1 MGKRVKPKARNPRK
15 AQPQAA
21 GRSAQAISEPKDPK
35 SEVGDEEVKEK
46 EQCNHFTKD
55 SSHLN
60 QVLLGMLS
68 SKDVAACEHCREEP
82 SGSRRGNKEKGKQSK
97 KKGGGGGKYS
107 EAKSESQ
114 FIWVCLDC
122 GRSFCGGT
130 ASASE
135 PYGHARRHAKQERHS
150 WAVRSDSPS
159 IAWCFPCDSEIPIE
173 IPEEEIPKLTV
184 VDKALE
190 PGADTLKLS
199 NSKGY
204 VIRGLSNL
212 GNTCFFNSVL
222 QNLLAI
228 DKLREYMVNLDWTIG
243 PLTMALKKLFIE
255 TSSVDDSNSKAVLS
269 PKNLFGGIC
278 AKAPQFRGYQQQDS
292 HELLRY
298 LLDGLFME
306 ETSARKSPESSVE
319 QEQKNVSILESTTM
333 VDFFFGGQLSSTIA
347 CKECGH
353 TSVIHEPFLDLS
365 LPVPSKK
372 PPAKKPPPPPPR
384 KSKPPLRDKY
394 KNRRFKEKTSLRG
407 ENIASPSEP
416 EADAVN
422 VEEPAECSGS
432 CAPVLNSE
440 ENAGVIVEDDSWWMD
455 FIGPTPEPGVAKL
468 EPQTVGECTDDG
480 QVSQN
485 QNILQDNLENQIVDS
500 PKDELEGALKTA
512 IDTCPKEQAGSL
524 DYCGESLISDTISSS
539 CVQDSGVILLPYK
552 ELDPA
557 MEEIDGTASSSQN
570 LQVSIQAVASKEE
583 PDMQS
588 SLNVNNE
595 QAEVEFDGFGDMFN
609 EPEVTSEPKTENG
622 PSDDMDIMFWNS
634 SSSEL
639 TQDEVDDSSAPVS
652 VDSCL
657 ALFTKPELLTDEH
670 AWHCEHCSE
679 VSSSNVLKRRKPAK
693 QSMEIVDDSESLSLQ
708 VKGENSSDV
717 EELNN
722 GKISSICKNID
733 KQVDTLDNS
742 NVDGESESKRCN
754 SQCSIENKSEL
765 LKPALSEQPQSSNSQ
780 KKEKDIMEIGPEKST
795 TDETSDS
802 KDNDLCSVGNQQD
815 AGCGEDAS
823 EASSSSLKDDMEI
836 RHSSARENEST
847 TVINKIEKKH
857 SKPSNRAHSIQDS
870 RGKGKV
876 SEGRRVMRDAMKR
889 FLIYKAPPI
898 LTIHLKRF
906 SQDARGRLTKLR
918 GHVNFQEMLD
928 IRQYMD
934 PRCREKEKSIY
945 RLVGAV
951 QHSGSMGGGHY
962 VAYVRG
968 DKIQGKSHRAVGSP
982 SWFYAS
988 DAHVREVSFSEV
1000 LKSEAY
1006 ILFYERLQD

>member
-159 IAWCFPCDSEIPIE
+159 IAWCFPCDSEIPIK

-278 AKAPQFRGYQQQDS
+278 AKAPQFRGTNSRTAMNCSDTCS
-292 HELLRY
+292 MVCLWKKHPHGNHRNLR
-298 LLDGLFME
+298 
-306 ETSARKSPESSVE
+306 
-319 QEQKNVSILESTTM
+319 
-333 VDFFFGGQLSSTIA
+333 TIA

-384 KSKPPLRDKY
+384 KK
-394 KNRRFKEKTSLRG
+394 
-407 ENIASPSEP
+407 P

-754 SQCSIENKSEL
+754 SQCSIESKSEL

-780 KKEKDIMEIGPEKST
+780 KKEKDIMEIGPVKST

-836 RHSSARENEST
+836 RHSSARKNEST

-928 IRQYMD
+928 IRQFMD

-951 QHSGSMGGGHY
+951 EHSGSMGGGHY

>member
-82 SGSRRGNKEKGKQSK
+82 SGSRRGNKEKGKQGK
-97 KKGGGGGKYS
+97 KKGG
-107 EAKSESQ
+107 E
-114 FIWVCLDC
+114 
-122 GRSFCGGT
+122 
-130 ASASE
+130 E

-159 IAWCFPCDSEIPIE
+159 IAWCFPCDSEIPIK

-199 NSKGY
+199 NSKG
-204 VIRGLSNL
+204 
-212 GNTCFFNSVL
+212 
-222 QNLLAI
+222 
-228 DKLREYMVNLDWTIG
+228 
-243 PLTMALKKLFIE
+243 
-255 TSSVDDSNSKAVLS
+255 
-269 PKNLFGGIC
+269 
-278 AKAPQFRGYQQQDS
+278 
-292 HELLRY
+292 
-298 LLDGLFME
+298 
-306 ETSARKSPESSVE
+306 
-319 QEQKNVSILESTTM
+319 
-333 VDFFFGGQLSSTIA
+333 TIA

-394 KNRRFKEKTSLRG
+394 KARRFKEKTSLRG

-416 EADAVN
+416 EADAVK

-440 ENAGVIVEDDSWWMD
+440 ENAGAIVEDNSWWMD

-468 EPQTVGECTDDG
+468 EPQTVGECTNDG

-512 IDTCPKEQAGSL
+512 IDTCPKEQVGSL

-588 SLNVNNE
+588 SSNVNNE

-754 SQCSIENKSEL
+754 SQCSIESKSEL

-780 KKEKDIMEIGPEKST
+780 KKEKDIMEIGPVKST

-836 RHSSARENEST
+836 RHSSARKNEST

-857 SKPSNRAHSIQDS
+857 SKPSNRAHSFQDS

-928 IRQYMD
+928 IRQFMD

-945 RLVGAV
+945 RLLGVV
-951 QHSGSMGGGHY
+951 EHSGSMGGGHY

-1006 ILFYERLQD
+1006 ILLYERLQD